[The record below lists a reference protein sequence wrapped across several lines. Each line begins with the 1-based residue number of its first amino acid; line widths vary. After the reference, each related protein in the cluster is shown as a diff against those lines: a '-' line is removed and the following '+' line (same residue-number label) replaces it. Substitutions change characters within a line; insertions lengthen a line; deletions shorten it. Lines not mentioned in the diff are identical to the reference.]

1 MFGYQRG
8 SSPHRTEGVLRSSW
22 KHVWRWGATVC
33 CGLFVVVF
41 ACSGLGGGSELD
53 VVAELFELPNEE
65 PSSSF
70 WLIAAC

>member
-1 MFGYQRG
+1 M
-8 SSPHRTEGVLRSSW
+8 